1 MNDFCLSYLWK
12 YRRHFR
18 SDLVSPASARGGS
31 GLFERMD
38 GYDMHA
44 SRRPQTARPLRI
56 RENES
61 DAVVGQRSKVRGAFA
76 GQRSL
81 HTRLKLG
88 ADLAGQSA
96 SDVKCSHEEQK
107 VSLSLETGGEEYKL
121 DQSETVLEREGGSRR
136 PGLDATFAG
145 ALAGKRVTDHPRKLQ
160 SKVILAPCIGAPPEL
175 VDQFGMGVMVPSQ
188 SKHARSATKLQQK
201 KDGAGQDM
209 GWWQHLSRNA
219 TGRLFKS
226 RLPMAYLLPEAFGEK
241 VWQGTE
247 EDEEII
253 QFIRDPG
260 AAGAAGSSNSSPKG
274 TLQNIPDRFDLAHL
288 HTETGKTA
296 RQQYGTLP
304 APRSDDAEP
313 RQRDLHQRSKSSEAG
328 EVELLSETNIQ
339 RVIEEIPSLCQG
351 RVRVDLGVAS
361 LMQKKKNGL
370 KHRVSEARHS
380 SDKVIQ
386 GDILRAN
393 ASAQPFVPKL
403 CQEVRR
409 NFSAVTKHR
418 MALAQTRKKQLEE
431 EAISSV
437 AALVSS
443 RQRRRC
449 EDESTLREVALSRR
463 QANLLISCSVAVA
476 TGFMLQSVL
485 AGRSQR
491 ELWRRKKWA
500 CRKLVKYDLFESS
513 TL

>member
-1 MNDFCLSYLWK
+1 MN
-12 YRRHFR
+12 
-18 SDLVSPASARGGS
+18 
-31 GLFERMD
+31 
-38 GYDMHA
+38 GYDMH
-44 SRRPQTARPLRI
+44 SRRPQTARPLRT

-61 DAVVGQRSKVRGAFA
+61 DAVVGQRRKVRGFFA

-81 HTRLKLG
+81 HTRFKSG

-96 SDVKCSHEEQK
+96 SDVKSSHEEQK
-107 VSLSLETGGEEYKL
+107 VSLSLETEGEEYKL
-121 DQSETVLEREGGSRR
+121 DQSDTVLESEGGSRR
-136 PGLDATFAG
+136 PGLDASFAG

-175 VDQFGMGVMVPSQ
+175 VEQFGMGVMVPSQ
-188 SKHARSATKLQQK
+188 SKHARSATKLKQK
-201 KDGAGQDM
+201 KDGAGQDT
-209 GWWQHLSRNA
+209 GWWENLSRNA

-260 AAGAAGSSNSSPKG
+260 AAAGGSRHSSLRG

-288 HTETGKTA
+288 HTETCKPA
-296 RQQYGTLP
+296 KQQYGMLP
-304 APRSDDAEP
+304 APASDDAGP
-313 RQRDLHQRSKSSEAG
+313 RQKDLQQRSKSSEAG
-328 EVELLSETNIQ
+328 DVELLSERNIQ

-370 KHRVSEARHS
+370 KHRVNEARHS
-380 SDKVIQ
+380 SDKVIH

-393 ASAQPFVPKL
+393 ASAQPFVPQL
-403 CQEVRR
+403 CQENRR

-431 EAISSV
+431 EAIASV

-443 RQRRRC
+443 KQRRHC
-449 EDESTLREVALSRR
+449 EDESTLREAALSRR

-476 TGFMLQSVL
+476 TGCMLHGVL
-485 AGRSQR
+485 AGRSER

-500 CRKLVKYDLFESS
+500 CRRLVKYDLFESS
-513 TL
+513 IL